1 MLLKTK
7 WPDGKRFAFTV
18 FDDTDLEVPGNFEE
32 VYRLLYDLGF
42 RTTKS
47 AWPLKGERT
56 PLIGGATLEDRCYRE
71 FVLDL
76 QSRGFEIGWHT
87 TTYHG
92 VPREI
97 IARGLEMFCD
107 ILGHYPVT
115 MSNHADS
122 SEAIYWGDARLT
134 GTNRVIYNLLTR
146 GRQKNAFHGHRDE
159 SNFFW
164 GDLCRKHIRYI
175 RNFIT
180 SNINTLSACPIM
192 PYHDPARPYANA
204 WYASSEGPTIKPFN
218 ACIKES
224 NQDRLE
230 EEGGA
235 CIMYTHFACGF
246 QEKGNLNARFQA
258 LMERLAKKN
267 GWYVPVGTLLDYLA
281 KQHGGIVTISDGQR
295 NSMERRWLLHKVLIG
310 GTS

>member
-1 MLLKTK
+1 MKIR
-7 WPDGKRFAFTV
+7 WPAGKRFAFTV
-18 FDDTDLEVPGNFEE
+18 FDDTDLQVPGNFEE
-32 VYRLLYDLGF
+32 VYKLLYDLGF
-42 RTTKS
+42 KTTKS
-47 AWPLKGERT
+47 AWPLEGERA
-56 PLIGGATLEDRCYRE
+56 PLIGGATLENLIYRE

-76 QSRGFEIGWHT
+76 QRKGFEIGWHT

-92 VPREI
+92 VPRDT
-97 IARGLEMFCD
+97 IARGLDRFRD
-107 ILGHYPVT
+107 VFGHYPVT

-122 SEAIYWGDARLT
+122 EEAIYWGDARLS
-134 GTNRVIYNLLTR
+134 GLNRMIYNIVTR
-146 GRQKNAFHGHRDE
+146 GRCRNAFFGHRKE
-159 SNFFW
+159 SPFFW
-164 GDLCRKHIRYI
+164 GDLCCKRIRYI

-180 SNINTLSACPIM
+180 ADINTLSACPIM

-204 WYASSEGPTIKPFN
+204 WYASSEGPEIGSFIE
-218 ACIKES
+218 CINEK

-246 QEKGNLNARFQA
+246 QNRGRLNARFSQ
-258 LMERLAKKN
+258 LMERLARKG

-281 KQHGGIVTISDGQR
+281 ERHGGLVTISNKQR
-295 NSMERRWLLHKVLIG
+295 AVLERQWLLHKLRIG